1 MTADLQQQGYESL
14 DVLYMAMELSDR
26 HWRLAFGDGTRQRQ
40 VVIEAGAIGQLCEQI
55 DKAKAKWGRSADWPV
70 VSCYEAGR
78 DGFWLHRQLSALG
91 IDNRVV
97 DAASIEVSRR
107 ARRAKTDRLDAQA
120 LLEKLMRYEHGER
133 RVWRVVRVPEPVWE
147 DRRQL
152 ERERG
157 QLLNERNRHRNR
169 LSSKLVAQGI
179 RLRIDQ
185 DFVERLEAV
194 RLFDGSALP
203 PHLKAG
209 LLREFARLQAVNTQ
223 LRAVERAVSDLVEQA
238 PDLHAVRTLMLLNGI
253 GPVGAWTLV
262 VEILG
267 WREIANRRQLA
278 SLVGVVPAPYNS
290 GTMVRDQGISKAG
303 NRRVRALLIQLAW
316 LWLRY
321 QPQSKHSLWF
331 QERFGGGSKRQRRI
345 GIVALARRLLIDL
358 WRFVE
363 SGLVPEGAR
372 LQTGKAARAA

>member
-1 MTADLQQQGYESL
+1 M
-14 DVLYMAMELSDR
+14 VLYMAMELSNKQ
-26 HWRLAFGDGTRQRQ
+26 WRLAFGDGTQQRQ
-40 VVIEAGAIGQLCEQI
+40 VVIEAGDIAALLEQI
-55 DKAKAKWGRSADWPV
+55 EKVKAKWDLASDSRV

-78 DGFWLHRQLSALG
+78 DGFWLHRQLTELR

-107 ARRAKTDRLDAQA
+107 ARRAKTDRLDARA
-120 LLEKLMRYEHGER
+120 LLEKLIRYEGGER
-133 RVWRVVRVPEPVWE
+133 GVWRLVRVPELQWE

-157 QLLNERNRHRNR
+157 QLLGERNRHRNR
-169 LSSKLVAQGI
+169 LCSKLIAQGI
-179 RLRIDQ
+179 RIRIDRN
-185 DFVERLEAV
+185 FVQHLEEV
-194 RLFDGSALP
+194 RLFDGSELP

-209 LLREFARLQAVNTQ
+209 LLREFKRLQAVNAQ
-223 LRAVERAVSDLVEQA
+223 LRAVEREIEELVESDEGLQ
-238 PDLHAVRTLMLLNGI
+238 AVRTLMLLSGV
-253 GPVGAWTLV
+253 GKVGAWVLV
-262 VEILG
+262 LEIFG
-267 WREIANRRQLA
+267 WREMANRRQLA
-278 SLVGVVPAPYNS
+278 SLAGLVPAPYNS
-290 GTMVRDQGISKAG
+290 GTMARDQGISKAG

-321 QPQSKHSLWF
+321 QPNSKHSLWF

-363 SGLVPEGAR
+363 SGVVPEGAR
-372 LQTGKAARAA
+372 LKVA

>member
-1 MTADLQQQGYESL
+1 MAADLQEQAYESSE
-14 DVLYMAMELSDR
+14 VLYMAMELSDKQ
-26 HWRLAFGDGTRQRQ
+26 WRLAFGEGRRQRQ
-40 VVIEAGAIGQLCEQI
+40 VVIEAADMAALVDHIA
-55 DKAKAKWGRSADWPV
+55 KVKAKWDLALDRRI

-78 DGFWLHRQLSALG
+78 DGFWLHRQLTELG

-107 ARRAKTDRLDAQA
+107 ARRAKTDRLDARA
-120 LLEKLMRYEHGER
+120 LLEKLMRYEGGER
-133 RVWRVVRVPEPVWE
+133 RVWRLVRVPEAVWE

-157 QLLNERNRHRNR
+157 QLLGERTRHRNR
-169 LSSKLVAQGI
+169 LLSKLVAQGI

-185 DFVERLEAV
+185 DFLQRPEEV
-194 RLFDGSALP
+194 RLFDGGTLP

-209 LLREFARLQAVNTQ
+209 LIREFERLQAVNAQ
-223 LRAVERAVSDLVEQA
+223 LRAVEQEIGEVVENEGGLQA
-238 PDLHAVRTLMLLNGI
+238 ARTLRLLIGV
-253 GPVGAWTLV
+253 GPVSAWVLV
-262 VEILG
+262 MEILG
-267 WREIANRRQLA
+267 WREMANRRQLA
-278 SLVGVVPAPYNS
+278 SLAGLVPSPYNS
-290 GTMVRDQGISKAG
+290 GGMVRDQGISKAG

-321 QPQSKHSLWF
+321 QPKSKHSLWF

-363 SGLVPEGAR
+363 TGVVPEGAR
-372 LQTGKAARAA
+372 LKVA